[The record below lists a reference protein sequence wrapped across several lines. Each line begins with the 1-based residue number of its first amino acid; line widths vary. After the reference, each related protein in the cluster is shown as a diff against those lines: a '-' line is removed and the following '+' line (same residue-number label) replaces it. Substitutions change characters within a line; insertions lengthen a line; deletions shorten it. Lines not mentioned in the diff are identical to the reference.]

1 MLKNLSISNYALIE
15 SLEMEPSNALNM
27 ITGETGAGKSI
38 MLGAVGLLLGNR
50 ADTKALFNE
59 NKKCIIEGIFNISN
73 YGLEPFFDDE
83 DLDFDHQCIIRREI
97 LPSGKSR
104 AFINDSPVR
113 LETLKILAKSLVDIH
128 SQHDNLQLGAS
139 DYQLRLIDAF
149 AGSDAELQAF
159 SEEYDHYRKAKKAHD
174 KLLKEAIELRKE
186 ADFNKF
192 QLEELSALK
201 LIKGEQVELEEQ
213 QELLDNAE
221 DIKARINEALYQL
234 NAEQFGA
241 MTMLSQVH
249 QNLTNLSRYGQSF
262 TELKERFNSI
272 LIEIADISSTL
283 VREEDGLEVDYEK
296 LNMVRERLSKIYHL
310 QQKHG
315 VDTVEAL
322 IQIESDLSDKIFQMD
337 HLDEKM
343 EKLRLETETAW
354 EELRKK
360 GALLSEKRKSCFQS
374 FSRNITKLL
383 AQLGM
388 ENALIQISRK
398 DIDPANSGM
407 DEIEILFSANKG
419 VNPQPIRQI
428 ASGGE
433 FSRLMFAI
441 KYIMADKMALPT
453 LIFDEIDTGISGE
466 VAFKMVSMMQEI
478 AKKHQVICIS
488 HLPQVAAKGENHYF
502 VYKDNSAERTISKI
516 RLLSRKERET
526 EIAKMLAGSNPSA
539 TAFESARELLINK
552 T

>member
-15 SLEMEPSNALNM
+15 TLEMEPSKALNI

-50 ADTKALFNE
+50 ADTKALFDE
-59 NKKCIIEGIFNISN
+59 NKKCIIEGLFNISS
-73 YGLEPFFDDE
+73 YGLESFFDAE
-83 DLDFDHQCIIRREI
+83 DLDFEPQCIIRREI

-104 AFINDSPVR
+104 AFINDSPVK

-128 SQHDNLQLGAS
+128 SQHDTLLLGAS
-139 DYQLRLIDAF
+139 DYQLNLIDAF
-149 AGSDAELQAF
+149 AESDAEFNAF
-159 SEEYDHYRKAKKAHD
+159 SAEYKHFRKAKKAHD
-174 KLLKEAIELRKE
+174 QLSKEAFELKKE
-186 ADFNKF
+186 ADYNKF
-192 QLEELSALK
+192 QLEELSVIK
-201 LIKGEQVELEEQ
+201 LIKGEQIELEEQ
-213 QELLDNAE
+213 QEILDNAE
-221 DIKARINEALYQL
+221 EIKAKINEALHHL

-241 MTMLSQVH
+241 MILFSQVH
-249 QNLTNLSRYGQSF
+249 QNLNQLSRYGQKF
-262 TELKERFNSI
+262 TELKDRFNSI
-272 LIEIADISSTL
+272 LIEITDISATL
-283 VREEDGLEVDYEK
+283 EDEDRGLEVDYEK
-296 LNMVRERLSKIYHL
+296 LNIVRERLSKIYQL

-315 VDTVEAL
+315 VDTVAAL
-322 IQIESDLSDKIFQMD
+322 MQIESDLSDKVFQID

-343 EKLRLETETAW
+343 EELRLEMEAAW
-354 EELRKK
+354 EDLHKK
-360 GALLSEKRKSCFQS
+360 GTLLSEKRTASFET

-388 ENALIQISRK
+388 ENAVIQVERK
-398 DIDPANSGM
+398 AMDPINSGL

-419 VNPQPIRQI
+419 VKPQPIRQI

-453 LIFDEIDTGISGE
+453 LIFDEIDSGISGE

-478 AKKHQVICIS
+478 AKNHQVICIS
-488 HLPQVAAKGENHYF
+488 HLPQVAAKGEKHYF
-502 VYKDNSAERTISKI
+502 VYKDNSTERTISKI
-516 RLLSRKERET
+516 RLLSQQERET

-539 TAFESARELLINK
+539 TAFESARELLNQ
-552 T
+552 